1 MFTATLTGV
10 WCKIII
16 SYIKYYTFKKNQ
28 RKKNYHSVYNSLTKE
43 LNRGTKY
50 KEMKNYRVFTFFL
63 RRAAEIL
70 DNFSFPWMFGP
81 FEMNIFFFFCKLK
94 ASFTVVRLEVW

>member
-1 MFTATLTGV
+1 MFAATLTGV
-10 WCKIII
+10 LVQDN
-16 SYIKYYTFKKNQ
+16 NQ
-28 RKKNYHSVYNSLTKE
+28 LYKVLHIQNKSKEKNYHSVYNSLTKE

-70 DNFSFPWMFGP
+70 DNFSFSWMFGP

>member
-1 MFTATLTGV
+1 MLHIQN
-10 WCKIII
+10 K
-16 SYIKYYTFKKNQ
+16 SKE
-28 RKKNYHSVYNSLTKE
+28 KNYHSVYNSLTKE

-70 DNFSFPWMFGP
+70 DNFSFSWMFGP
-81 FEMNIFFFFCKLK
+81 FEMNIFSFFFCKLK